1 MSEQR
6 AFLGVD
12 IGGTFTDIVLSDT
25 SGAMHVGKVLTT
37 PHDPRQAVQRGID
50 EVLARAGENPAAIS
64 RVVHGTTLATNVILQ
79 RAGATV
85 AFVTT
90 AGFADMLRLGREAR
104 VEGDRYDLLFNKPAP
119 PVEHAMTVEV
129 VERVAATGEV
139 IEALESPVIDAA
151 VARLIELQPEAVA
164 ICLLNSHVNS
174 AHEAALAAACRA
186 ALPDAYVAA
195 SCEVWPEMREY
206 DRAMTTVMSAYVG
219 PRMAEYLGGLQQ
231 LLVSMGIQCPVD
243 IMESS
248 GGVISA
254 ALAAQ
259 RPIYTVESG
268 GAAGVTAAGFIGNS
282 LGHRDVISFD
292 MGGTT
297 AKAGVV
303 RGGRADITHNFQVG
317 GKGSYGSIR
326 SGTGFPVKIP
336 VVDLAEVGA
345 GGGSIAWV
353 DVGGSLHIGP
363 QSAGSLPGPAC
374 YGRGGTA
381 PTVTDA
387 NLVLGYLDPR
397 GLADDV
403 TLDRTASVAAIESAV
418 AGPLGLH
425 VEEAAWAIHDLV
437 NANMAAAIH
446 VVTVQRG
453 VDPRAFAL
461 IAFGGAGPLHAAS
474 LADAFGIETVVVP
487 WAAGVASAVGLV
499 AADLTVHHVRAVNTR
514 LGAGTDPD
522 EGTRTVAARLEDVFR
537 ELEAEGRRDLYTSE
551 ADARFAVHRFADVR
565 HVGQAHQLS
574 VDVPDDSLGPP
585 GLEVVA
591 EQFRARYREAYGIAL
606 GTPVE
611 IVNLR
616 VRVSRLVDKVEL
628 GHHAPDASAATAGST
643 IITRE
648 AWFPPDGVVT
658 AAVHQWSALE
668 PGWSTAGPAIIHG
681 ADTTVLVPG
690 NRSATVDARRNL
702 TLTRRES
709 AR

>member
-1 MSEQR
+1 MSQQS

-37 PHDPRQAVQRGID
+37 PHDPRQAVRRGIE
-50 EVLARAGENPAAIS
+50 EVLTRAGVRPESIS

-79 RAGATV
+79 RAGAAV

-129 VERVAATGEV
+129 TERIAATGNV
-139 IEALESPVIDAA
+139 IDGLEPSAIDAA

-174 AHEAALAAACRA
+174 AHESALAAACRG
-186 ALPDAYVAA
+186 ALPNAYVAA

-231 LLVSMGIQCPVD
+231 LLVSMGIHCPVD

-268 GAAGVTAAGFIGNS
+268 GAAGVTAAGFIGNA

-374 YGRGGTA
+374 YGRGGTE

-387 NLVLGYLDPR
+387 NLVLGYLDPS

-403 TLDRTASVAAIESAV
+403 TLDRGASVAAIESAV
-418 AGPLGLH
+418 ATPLSLS

-514 LGAGTDPD
+514 LVAGTDPGAD
-522 EGTRTVAARLEDVFR
+522 TDTIATRLEDVFR
-537 ELEAEGRRDLYTSE
+537 GLEAEGRSDLYTSE
-551 ADARFAVHRFADVR
+551 AEARFSVDRFADVR

-574 VDVPDDSLGPP
+574 VDVPDGPLQP
-585 GLEVVA
+585 LGLESVA

-628 GHHAPDASAATAGST
+628 GHHSPDASAATAGST
-643 IITRE
+643 IVTRE

-709 AR
+709 AS